1 MAKVQNL
8 GKIREKVLPAP
19 LFCFKMHLCRYKHEI
34 RTQLHVYLTEKL
46 IIFVCGVTVAGI
58 P

>member
-8 GKIREKVLPAP
+8 GDIREKILPAP
-19 LFCFKMHLCRYKHEI
+19 LFSFKMRFCRYKHEI

-46 IIFVCGVTVAGI
+46 IIFVCGVTMAGI
-58 P
+58 A